1 MTKVLELCCGTKS
14 FGKVFTE
21 NCNKIVPHLLEFYKK
36 LIKDYS
42 APSLAPIEGYQE
54 IVKEV
59 TEEINSAPSDSDEP
73 LKRDDQGEITSPVA
87 NQQ

>member
-1 MTKVLELCCGTKS
+1 MNKKDAHEFEKE
-14 FGKVFTE
+14 GKVFTK
-21 NCNKIVPHLLEFYKK
+21 NCNKIVPHLLEYYQK

-42 APSLAPIEGYQE
+42 APSLAPVEDYQE

-59 TEEINSAPSDSDEP
+59 TEEINSAPSDSDAAI
-73 LKRDDQGEITSPVA
+73 KRDDQGEITSPVA